1 MKYKIKQYDTFTLG
15 KDVNHAIVKGM
26 AGVVLEIWSDDSY
39 EVEFVKP
46 DGTNY
51 EFNGQFTFTIDRSYI
66 SEITWTQPD

>member
-15 KDVNHAIVKGM
+15 KDVNHLIVKGM

-51 EFNGQFTFTIDRSYI
+51 ELNGQFIFTIDRSYI
-66 SEITWTQPD
+66 GEITWTQPD